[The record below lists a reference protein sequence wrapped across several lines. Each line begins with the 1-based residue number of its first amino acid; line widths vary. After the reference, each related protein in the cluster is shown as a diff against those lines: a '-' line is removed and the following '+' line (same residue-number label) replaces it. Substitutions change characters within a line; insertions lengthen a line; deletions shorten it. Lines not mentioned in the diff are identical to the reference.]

1 MRPASRALACLL
13 LAGADQ
19 LHWDVMDGQFVP
31 PISYGPMVMAGFF
44 GCRLFAIGAL
54 MLWAQVPINQVR
66 PLSAPV
72 ATHL

>member
-1 MRPASRALACLL
+1 
-13 LAGADQ
+13 
-19 LHWDVMDGQFVP
+19 
-31 PISYGPMVMAGFF
+31 MVMAGFF

>member
-1 MRPASRALACLL
+1 MLETV
-13 LAGADQ
+13 G
-19 LHWDVMDGQFVP
+19 DGGGVN
-31 PISYGPMVMAGFF
+31 SPMVMAGFF

-66 PLSAPV
+66 PLSAPA